1 MCLVGGSVHR
11 RQFLGGTIVSVAGL
25 AAGGTALGASRR
37 GRARQERDNSV
48 LPDGLNH
55 DLGCRQLIWS
65 VPTSQ
70 PLAALTFD
78 DGPDLEFTPRI
89 LGVLA
94 RYGVRATFNVMGYN
108 AIRHRDLIRALVDD
122 GHELGNHTW
131 SHEDLA
137 FQSPAATARQL
148 DRALAAI
155 EQIAGVRPRFFRPPR
170 GELTGTA
177 VQTAARLSH
186 DILLWSVTRGPA
198 GVATPAAV
206 ADHLATAV
214 GPGDVVGLHD
224 GIGRSTFDRGT
235 AQARILRARRQVELA
250 ALPAAIERLL
260 ARNLRLV
267 TASALL
273 DAPRHPEDQPPPA
286 GTASGPGR
294 QWTRISSR

>member
-1 MCLVGGSVHR
+1 MDR

-25 AAGGTALGASRR
+25 AAGGTALGATRLE
-37 GRARQERDNSV
+37 RAGQERDSSV
-48 LPDGLNH
+48 LPDGSSH
-55 DLGCRQLIWS
+55 ELGCRQLIWS

-78 DGPDLEFTPRI
+78 DGPDPEFTPRI
-89 LGVLA
+89 LAVLA

-108 AIRHRDLIRALVDD
+108 AIQHRDLIQALVDN

-148 DRALAAI
+148 DRALVAI
-155 EQIAGVRPRFFRPPR
+155 EQTAGVRPRFFRPPR
-170 GELTGTA
+170 GELTGAA
-177 VQTAARLSH
+177 VQTAARLGH

-206 ADHLATAV
+206 SDHLATAV
-214 GPGDVVGLHD
+214 GPGDIIGLHD
-224 GIGRSTFDRGT
+224 GIGRSTFDRDT
-235 AQARILRARRQVELA
+235 ARARVLRARRQVELA

-267 TASALL
+267 TASAL
-273 DAPRHPEDQPPPA
+273 AE
-286 GTASGPGR
+286 TASPPGR
-294 QWTRISSR
+294 RRIGSNIAGPLGSPRSLRRPVGLVGA

>member
-1 MCLVGGSVHR
+1 VDR

-25 AAGGTALGASRR
+25 AAGGTALGTTRL
-37 GRARQERDNSV
+37 GRAAQERDNSV
-48 LPDGLNH
+48 LPDGPSQV
-55 DLGCRQLIWS
+55 LGCRQLIWS

-78 DGPDLEFTPRI
+78 DGPDPEFTPRI

-94 RYGVRATFNVMGYN
+94 RYRLRATFNVMGYN
-108 AIRHRDLIRALVDD
+108 AVRHRDLIRALMDN

-148 DRALAAI
+148 DRGLVAI
-155 EQIAGVRPRFFRPPR
+155 EQTAGVRPRFFRPPR
-170 GELTGTA
+170 GELTGAA
-177 VQTAARLSH
+177 VQAAARLGH

-198 GVATPAAV
+198 GVATPEAV
-206 ADHLATAV
+206 IDHLATAV
-214 GPGDVVGLHD
+214 GPGDIVGLHD

-235 AQARILRARRQVELA
+235 AGARVLRARREVELA

-273 DAPRHPEDQPPPA
+273 DAPRHPQNPPPPA
-286 GTASGPGR
+286 ETASEPGR
-294 QWTRISSR
+294 HWMRISSR